1 MSKFN
6 TTIQK
11 PIKVINKAGG
21 EAYKQSKELELVSI
35 LLTSFV
41 NDQFYR
47 SSSDTLLKI
56 KELLK
61 QVDPMFAAKAA
72 IFARDKFGMRS
83 ISHILASEI
92 ASRLGGKEWAKNF
105 YNKIIVRL
113 DDMTEIIS
121 YYINNNTDKSN
132 PKFPN
137 SMKKGF
143 ALAFDR
149 YDGYHLAKYKCENK
163 EVKLVDIINIVHPT
177 PTEKNAEAL
186 KLLINGKLKNS
197 ETWESKLSKAG
208 QYDDGDEVN
217 VKKAEAWK
225 DLLESKK
232 IGYFA
237 ALRNIRNIINQSPN
251 QIENLCE
258 ILTNDKMIKS
268 SRVLPFRFET
278 AHKEIQSLGSSTE
291 VRKCMI
297 AIDKALGI
305 SVNNVPKFEGET
317 LVVIDVSSSMKGKPS
332 QIASLFGSILA
343 KSNMCDVMT
352 FDRDARYIN
361 YNPNDSVMT
370 IKDSFTFNGGST
382 NFHSIFTTANKSYD
396 RIVILSDCQGW
407 VGRHTPTDSYN
418 KYKNKFSCDPYIYSW
433 DLNGY
438 GSLQFPQSKIFC
450 LAGFSEKVFD
460 LMNVMEKDKNS
471 LIREINSISI

>member
-6 TTIQK
+6 TTLQK

-47 SSSDTLLKI
+47 SSNDTLLRI
-56 KELLK
+56 KELIK

-83 ISHILASEI
+83 ISHVLASEI
-92 ASRLGGKEWAKNF
+92 ASRLGGKEWSKNF

-121 YYINNNTDKSN
+121 YYLNNNTDKSN

-143 ALAFDR
+143 ASAFDR

-163 EVKLVDIINIVHPT
+163 EVKLVDVINIVHPT

-186 KLLINGKLKNS
+186 KSLINGKLKNS
-197 ETWESKLSKAG
+197 ETWESKLSQAG
-208 QYDDGDEVN
+208 QYDDEVDA
-217 VKKAEAWK
+217 KKAEAWK

-232 IGYFA
+232 IGIM
-237 ALRNIRNIINQSPN
+237 ALLKNLRNIINQSPDSVSSA
-251 QIENLCE
+251 CE
-258 ILTNDKMIKS
+258 ILRDEKMIKS
-268 SRVLPFRFET
+268 SRILPFRFET
-278 AHKEIQSLGSSTE
+278 AHKEIQSMGSSTE

-305 SVNNVPKFEGET
+305 SVNNVPKFKGET

-352 FDRDARYIN
+352 FDRDARYVN
-361 YNPNDSVMT
+361 YNPSDSVMT
-370 IKDSFTFNGGST
+370 IKESFTFNGGST
-382 NFHSIFTTANKSYD
+382 NFHSIFTKANKAYTN
-396 RIVILSDCQGW
+396 IIILSDMQGF
-407 VGRHTPTDSYN
+407 VGKNTPTESLKN
-418 KYKNKFSCDPYIYSW
+418 YKSKFNCDPYIYSW
-433 DLNGY
+433 DLQGY
-438 GSLQFPQSKIFC
+438 GSLQFPESKVFC
-450 LAGFSEKVFD
+450 LTGFSEKVFD
-460 LMNVMEKDKNS
+460 LMSILKEDKKE
-471 LIREINSISI
+471 LINQIKSISL